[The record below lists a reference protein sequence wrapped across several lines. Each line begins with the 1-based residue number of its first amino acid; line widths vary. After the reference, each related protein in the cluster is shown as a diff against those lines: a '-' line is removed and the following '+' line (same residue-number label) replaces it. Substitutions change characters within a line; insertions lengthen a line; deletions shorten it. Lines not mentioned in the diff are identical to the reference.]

1 MRFVPALRLS
11 LALGLPTTANAK
23 GRHGGPSH
31 AHSPGHVTSN
41 SSSAVPH
48 HSYGTIKRT
57 PAARFAVQH
66 QNLFTT
72 TFRPEQ
78 TP

>member
-11 LALGLPTTANAK
+11 LALDLPTTANAK
-23 GRHGGPSH
+23 GRHGGSSH
-31 AHSPGHVTSN
+31 AHIPGHVTSK
-41 SSSAVPH
+41 SSSAVPRDSH
-48 HSYGTIKRT
+48 GKIKRI
-57 PAARFAVQH
+57 PAAHFAVQH

-78 TP
+78 TL